1 MFIIDY
7 THPDGGYNVGND
19 NPPEPM
25 LINPTNEDGTEFN
38 PPKNPLLEKWFR
50 EYPSTKMPQY
60 SQVCDGYSCMWCDR
74 CPHGD
79 GWKCPEEDKEVY
91 EKWQKEYDK
100 YCEEHGDLVFHI
112 SELFK
117 EWYGKKYGGE
127 LDHGK

>member
-1 MFIIDY
+1 MWITDF
-7 THPDGGYNVGND
+7 THPDGGYHVGDD

-50 EYPSTKMPQY
+50 EHPPIKMPQY

-79 GWKCPEEDKEVY
+79 A
-91 EKWQKEYDK
+91 QKRIK
-100 YCEEHGDLVFHI
+100 RNI
-112 SELFK
+112 K
-117 EWYGKKYGGE
+117 NGKRNIKNIVKNME
-127 LDHGK
+127 I